1 MAIDITEDLKKF
13 DPKIKGNA
21 SIDSEVSHEIDCG
34 GVRVYLFKDGTMN
47 EKIIS
52 AERYTPAER
61 AAMYVKAYNM
71 ACIIKSL
78 KRIGKK
84 GALSFLRP
92 MFKVH
97 SSARRVRAARRSS
110 CAVSHVSHDDG
121 GGGDDGGDGQSD
133 QSDSSNR
140 RVNLTALSFPVPFY
154 ISKFR
159 RPCCGMQHGQF
170 IVLKI
175 HTVPRVFSYG
185 FGSP

>member
-1 MAIDITEDLKKF
+1 MKALKVAGMEFFEEGCVRGIRHKNGAVYEMRCADDDISPEQLDKQRGAF
-13 DPKIKGNA
+13 
-21 SIDSEVSHEIDCG
+21 
-34 GVRVYLFKDGTMN
+34 F
-47 EKIIS
+47 
-52 AERYTPAER
+52 R
-61 AAMYVKAYNM
+61 AKMLIQRKH
-71 ACIIKSL
+71 KS
-78 KRIGKK
+78 

-110 CAVSHVSHDDG
+110 YTVSHVSHDDG
-121 GGGDDGGDGQSD
+121 GGGDDGGNGQSD
-133 QSDSSNR
+133 QSESSNR

-170 IVLKI
+170 VVLKI